1 LPILLNNKNS
11 VKIIIII
18 TTTKIT
24 IMQSS
29 TGIHCKVACNN
40 QFRRF
45 LFVGTEF
52 SSLYCQVKCLLNLNE
67 KEFVL
72 KYKDNEGDMITISSD
87 EELSCA
93 LSLSNG
99 SLLRLSASFPSTE
112 AEKQSADIPVSCE
125 FETPGAGFHGRC
137 PRRFGRG
144 HHGGRGGWHSGPRCG
159 PYERMHMGSEDGARK
174 PWRRDCRKAKLT
186 YKREV
191 IQSILN
197 ELAQCAERGELR
209 PDQLRKQDHLKT
221 KLCNIDRRL
230 QELNDDKMEEQCD
243 KPMENDKCQKEEE
256 KCQDK
261 CQKEEEKCRDKC
273 QKEEKSW
280 DKCKNEKQRRKCEKK
295 SRKECERNWHKEKRC
310 HKPLSDEV
318 KAEIEEVKASIATLK
333 QPLREI
339 KVEIKNKK
347 QAWREA
353 NEHDAQLIACE
364 IADLKKQSMEYKKQI
379 QPLRQR
385 IREMYHGARC

>member
-1 LPILLNNKNS
+1 
-11 VKIIIII
+11 
-18 TTTKIT
+18 
-24 IMQSS
+24 MQSS

-112 AEKQSADIPVSCE
+112 AEKQCADIPVSCE

-144 HHGGRGGWHSGPRCG
+144 RGGRCGWPSGPRCG

-243 KPMENDKCQKEEE
+243 KPMENEKCQDKCQKEEE